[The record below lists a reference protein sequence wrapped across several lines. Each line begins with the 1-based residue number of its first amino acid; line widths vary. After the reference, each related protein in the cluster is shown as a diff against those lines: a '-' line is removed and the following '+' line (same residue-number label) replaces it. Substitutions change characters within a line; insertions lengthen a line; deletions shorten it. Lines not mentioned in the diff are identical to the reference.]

1 MIRAGRTTHAMSEHC
16 SLCQVV
22 EAGPYCPRHG
32 MVHRPFSIGGRYD
45 VEELISTSAGVF
57 VFGAQDRTAGRPVA
71 VKVLRSQ
78 GAGSAPPG
86 RSEVQQRFLR
96 QAAALSKLT
105 HEHLLGVVDFGWDEA
120 LGVTYLVMDR
130 LSGETAAALV
140 RRTGPLRWQQVVPL
154 LVQICRAL
162 RAAHERGI
170 TDGGLTVQKV
180 FVVHGA
186 DRQVVKLC
194 DFGFTSGTPGASA
207 DPRDDVHGLGMI
219 AYELLTG
226 QPPPAGGRA
235 NGARREDAIG
245 VNEQFPA
252 LAVPDMLD
260 ALLRACRSH
269 NPMSRPG
276 LEEIEATLLNPMLR
290 PSREEIEVSLL
301 PVEGGREVQDGA
313 TLPAVTRTDMVAVPE
328 MIGSYR
334 VVRVLGAGGTG
345 RVYLGQHPVIGTK
358 VAIKVLFPEIARST
372 ETVER
377 FIQEAQASSQIG
389 SPHIP
394 RYFDFGTTADGL
406 PYAMMEYFDGETLG
420 ARLARVG
427 TMSVAETT
435 QILEQVANALLM
447 AHEAGLIHRDLKPE
461 NILLVKPDP
470 KATRPGSER
479 AASTTS
485 GPVKSAIDVKV
496 LDFGIAKM
504 VGKRSAT
511 RTQTG
516 YFLGTPFY
524 CAPEQVFG
532 HEVDARTDVYSLGAT
547 AFEMLT
553 GSPPFVGEVPEILSS
568 KATAEPPDLVA
579 AGVPAAVAHTIRRM
593 LAREPARRAPSMAWV
608 LEEMAT
614 WSRPDGAG
622 AAGPEPVE
630 VGSGTPRIE
639 REPPAVD
646 PDDTTLFARADS
658 AGVDETS
665 GDAAATNEE
674 LEPDAL
680 LDEPPRRSRWVITGG
695 VLTAVATVA
704 LAGVLWLRYTTPVA
718 PPPHEAPEPPAGGA
732 AAQIVA
738 PPPVAP
744 VPPAQGS
751 DTPAGLAG
759 SAALAGETSGSNAPA
774 AVPGAEATAHLEGS
788 AHPPGASPN
797 DAGTPAGTA
806 VAHPPGKKPPGKK
819 PPGKKPPPGEKPPPG
834 DPNGVLIVDPFAPRG
849 K

>member
-1 MIRAGRTTHAMSEHC
+1 MIEAGRTAHAMSELC
-16 SLCQVV
+16 SLCHVV
-22 EAGPYCPRHG
+22 EEGPYCPRHG
-32 MVHRPFSIGGRYD
+32 RVHRPFSIGGRYE
-45 VEELISTSAGVF
+45 VEELTSTSAGAF

-78 GAGSAPPG
+78 GSGSPPAGG
-86 RSEVQQRFLR
+86 SEVQQRFLR

-130 LSGETAAALV
+130 VSGETAAALV

-162 RAAHERGI
+162 RAAHGRGI
-170 TDGGLTVQKV
+170 SDGSLTAQKV
-180 FVVHGA
+180 LVVHSA

-194 DFGFTSGTPGASA
+194 DFGFTSGAATPGASS
-207 DPRDDVHGLGMI
+207 DPRDDVYGLGMI
-219 AYELLTG
+219 GYELLTG
-226 QPPPAGGRA
+226 QPPSAGSRT
-235 NGARREDAIG
+235 NGSRREDAIG

-252 LAVPDMLD
+252 LALPDMLD
-260 ALLRACRSH
+260 ALIRACRSR
-269 NPMSRPG
+269 NPKSRPD
-276 LEEIEATLLNPMLR
+276 LEEIEAILLNPMLR
-290 PSREEIEVSLL
+290 PSREQTEVSLL
-301 PVEGGREVQDGA
+301 PVEGGQGGQDVQEGA
-313 TLPAVTRTDMVAVPE
+313 TLPAVTQTDQVAVPE

-334 VVRVLGAGGTG
+334 VVRVLGSGGTG
-345 RVYLGQHPVIGTK
+345 RVYLGQHPVIGSK

-377 FIQEAQASSQIG
+377 FVQEAQASSQIG

-394 RYFDFGTTADGL
+394 RYFDFGTTTDGL

-420 ARLARVG
+420 ARLTRVG
-427 TMSVAETT
+427 TLSVAETT
-435 QILEQVANALLM
+435 QILEQVASALLM

-470 KATRPGSER
+470 KASRSGTER
-479 AASTTS
+479 AASTGS
-485 GPVKSAIDVKV
+485 GLVKSAIDVKV

-516 YFLGTPFY
+516 YFLGTPYY

-608 LEEMAT
+608 LEEMAG
-614 WSRPDGAG
+614 WSQPDRPG
-622 AAGPEPVE
+622 AAAPEPVE

-639 REPPAVD
+639 RDPPAAD
-646 PDDTTLFARADS
+646 PDDTTVFARADT
-658 AGVDETS
+658 GGDES
-665 GDAAATNEE
+665 NGDAAATNEE
-674 LEPDAL
+674 MASDAL
-680 LDEPPRRSRWVITGG
+680 PDEPPRRSRWVITGG

-704 LAGVLWLRYTTPVA
+704 LAGVLWLRSTTPEP
-718 PPPHEAPEPPAGGA
+718 PPPHGVPEPPAGSA

-738 PPPVAP
+738 PPPSAPP
-744 VPPAQGS
+744 VPPAPGS
-751 DTPAGLAG
+751 DTPAGG
-759 SAALAGETSGSNAPA
+759 GSGSNVPA
-774 AVPGAEATAHLEGS
+774 AVPGEDATAHAEGS
-788 AHPPGASPN
+788 AHPAGASPN
-797 DAGTPAGTA
+797 DGSAGKPAGTA
-806 VAHPPGKKPPGKK
+806 VARPPGKK